1 MATPY
6 IGQIKL
12 VAFNFAPKG
21 YAFCNGQTLAI
32 NQNTA
37 LFSILGTTYGGNGTT
52 TFALPNLQG
61 CVAVSSGQ
69 GPGLSNYNLGQVGGS
84 QNVTLA
90 ANQTAHTHSVK
101 ASSTANSNTASGNF
115 PAPAP
120 AGGDNIYGGSTDTA
134 MHPQVAGQSGSG
146 QGHPNMQPYTV
157 LNYVIALTGVF
168 PTRN

>member
-21 YAFCNGQTLAI
+21 YAFCNGQILAI

-69 GPGLSNYNLGQVGGS
+69 GPGLSSYNLGQVGGS

-90 ANQTAHTHSVK
+90 TNQTAHTHSVK
-101 ASSTANSNTASGNF
+101 ASSTANSNAASGNF
-115 PAPAP
+115 PGPAP

-134 MHPQVAGQSGSG
+134 MHPQVAGQSGGG
-146 QGHPNMQPYTV
+146 QPHSNMQPYTV